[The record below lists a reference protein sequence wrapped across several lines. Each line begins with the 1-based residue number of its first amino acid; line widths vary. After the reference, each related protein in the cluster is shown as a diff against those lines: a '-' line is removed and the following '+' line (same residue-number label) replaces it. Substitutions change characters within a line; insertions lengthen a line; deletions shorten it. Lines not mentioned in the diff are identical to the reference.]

1 MIEHLALAIK
11 AFYDIFRRSFGQL
24 RLPDSVNWIGL

>member
-1 MIEHLALAIK
+1 MIEHLAFAIK
-11 AFYDIFRRSFGQL
+11 AFYDIFRRSFDQL